1 MKQMLALYVGLPFA
15 ALIGL
20 ALPAQCDEVRDFYIK
35 TVHLDGN
42 TTTKGDADHKPEA
55 FPTAPLP
62 DGGGLVL
69 SKPDAEG
76 KWRIRAFTFEPSQ
89 IVVKAASRSGCILS
103 GCKEC
108 RTTFTL
114 KVTASTRSLL
124 WSAATCTRSTS
135 SRRNPVSSRSSAIRT
150 SRQ

>member
-1 MKQMLALYVGLPFA
+1 MKQMVALYVGLPFA

-20 ALPAQCDEVRDFYIK
+20 APPAHSEEVRDFYIK

-69 SKPDAEG
+69 SKPGAEG
-76 KWRIRAFTFEPSQ
+76 KWRIRAFTLRALADRGQGRRADQAAFRWGARDEPPHS
-89 IVVKAASRSGCILS
+89 
-103 GCKEC
+103 
-108 RTTFTL
+108 
-114 KVTASTRSLL
+114 
-124 WSAATCTRSTS
+124 
-135 SRRNPVSSRSSAIRT
+135 P
-150 SRQ
+150 